1 MEQQQ
6 CLFCGIAHK
15 QVPSYIIY
23 EDDKIIAILDIN
35 PLTSG
40 HVLLFPK
47 EHYPVFQA
55 IPQDVMDHLSKAIRL
70 ISNTMLKALKA
81 TGTNIYNANG
91 VVAGQKAP
99 HVIIHIVPRY
109 DSDGINSF
117 FIPTV
122 ATDKE
127 KMEKLREVF
136 VDKIKDMNST
146 QKSDLEAQLTEKF
159 GK

>member
-15 QVPSYIIY
+15 QAPSYTIY
-23 EDDKIIAILDIN
+23 EDDKVIAVLDIN

-55 IPQDVMDHLSKAIRL
+55 IPQDVMDHMSKAIRL
-70 ISNTMLKALKA
+70 ISNTMLKSLKA
-81 TGTNIYNANG
+81 TGTNIFNANG
-91 VVAGQKAP
+91 VAAGQKAP

-109 DSDGINSF
+109 DSDGINTF
-117 FIPTV
+117 FIPTLEYN
-122 ATDKE
+122 KE
-127 KMEKLREVF
+127 KLEKLRAVF
-136 VDKIKDMNST
+136 VDKLK
-146 QKSDLEAQLTEKF
+146 QLQQPQSDLESQLTEKF
-159 GK
+159 G